1 MQKLKNLS
9 ISKIWKKVIW
19 YWCLI
24 VCHMGLLSYM
34 ALWHCREKKI
44 RAVLRKRLS
53 TVFQNVKLMMIPV
66 WRSLLELSCIAVKT
80 SVGIQEYECPKTCYK
95 SNKHKV
101 LYHFYS
107 GPDLKNAFRCKMAIV
122 QETIGFAW
130 ESWLEMIA
138 ISEHCFSLLLK
149 YLQYD

>member
-1 MQKLKNLS
+1 
-9 ISKIWKKVIW
+9 
-19 YWCLI
+19 
-24 VCHMGLLSYM
+24 MGIFSYM
-34 ALWHCREKKI
+34 ASWDCREKKI

-95 SNKHKV
+95 SNKLKV

-107 GPDLKNAFRCKMAIV
+107 GPDLKYAVNCKMAIV
-122 QETIGFAW
+122 QETIRCCRMRIMFRNDCNIRTMLFINFEVLAV
-130 ESWLEMIA
+130 WLEIMI
-138 ISEHCFSLLLK
+138 
-149 YLQYD
+149 